1 MGAMIMPARPLRNH
15 DAARRPGGLQPA
27 CSTIESMRHFTPG
40 HANRG
45 ATSIGWTDVPAH
57 DDRVASGPGII
68 GPRCVGPHKENKS
81 MFSWFERRL
90 PTFPLEDPVTPPR
103 GFFSFV
109 WACTKGARSWIL
121 LIALTSAA
129 LAAYEA
135 ALFAMMGRVV
145 DWLAS
150 STPADFGGRHFGTL
164 AGFAAIL
171 AGSALL
177 IALHTMVKRCS
188 RSTSRCGCAGCFT
201 G

>member
-1 MGAMIMPARPLRNH
+1 MPLACRAAYNRPAARSNRC
-15 DAARRPGGLQPA
+15 DTSRRATRIAARRPSAGRTCRHTMTASHPA
-27 CSTIESMRHFTPG
+27 RH
-40 HANRG
+40 HR
-45 ATSIGWTDVPAH
+45 PA
-57 DDRVASGPGII
+57 RASGRTRRTS
-68 GPRCVGPHKENKS
+68 RCFRGLNGACRLSRSKIPS
-81 MFSWFERRL
+81 RR
-90 PTFPLEDPVTPPR
+90 R
-103 GFFSFV
+103 GVSSRSS
-109 WACTKGARSWIL
+109 GRARKARAAGSL

-177 IALHTMVKRCS
+177 IALHTMVKHRRS